1 MVGKIHMVA
10 TAGQPDRSE
19 SAKRDIVAGGIVVAA
34 ILLFVGTGSNVM
46 QAIVHTLIGIGG
58 GPDRAL
64 AAALVLNV
72 ALILLGWRR
81 YEDLNREIRE
91 RTEAEQRARYLADTD
106 PLTGFLNRRAL
117 LATGQQQISD
127 AVADQ
132 RQVALFLLDLDH
144 FKTVNDIHGHAAGDR
159 VLQVAAERISAILP
173 PNATK
178 ARLGGDEFVA
188 MLGFEAAARDN
199 IDALAAELVTALDN
213 SVTHDG
219 QQIRIGASL
228 GISLADDASVT
239 METMVRQA
247 DIAMYHCKDEG
258 RNRFCWF
265 EPGMEMAV
273 QVRNQIETGIREGM
287 PRGEFV
293 PHFEPQVDIASGR
306 LIGFEMLMR
315 WESPEYGLIPPERF
329 IPVAEESGLI
339 GELSLQVI
347 RHAMELAKR
356 WDPSILLAVNISPQQ
371 LKDPW
376 FSQKLTKLL
385 VEVGFPASQLEV
397 EITESSL
404 FENLPLV
411 RSIVTSL
418 KNQGV
423 SLSLDDFGTGYSSL
437 SHLRALPFDRIK
449 IDRSFVAA
457 MRGSPDAQAIVV
469 AIVRLGE
476 SLAMP
481 ITAEGVE
488 DEATAIELTRLGC
501 AKGQGWYFG
510 RAASAAD
517 TEILLADR
525 GLLRAPMVPPTSPD
539 TGSDADG
546 AEPLRKSA

>member
-1 MVGKIHMVA
+1 MVGNEHM
-10 TAGQPDRSE
+10 TAQTKPRDRSE
-19 SAKRDIVAGGIVVAA
+19 DAKRDMLAGGIVVAA
-34 ILLFVGTGSNVM
+34 ILLFVGTGGSVM
-46 QAIVHTLIGIGG
+46 QAAVQALSGFGG
-58 GPDRAL
+58 GPDNAL
-64 AAALVLNV
+64 AAALILNV
-72 ALILLGWRR
+72 ALILFGWRR

-91 RTEAEQRARYLADTD
+91 RTEAERRARYLADTD

-117 LATGQQQISD
+117 LAKGQEMIADATG
-127 AVADQ
+127 A
-132 RQVALFLLDLDH
+132 RRHVALFLLDLDR
-144 FKTVNDIHGHAAGDR
+144 FKTVNDIHGHVAGDR
-159 VLQVAAERISAILP
+159 VLRVAAERINEVLP
-173 PNATK
+173 PAAAK

-188 MLGFEAAARDN
+188 MLPFEPAARAN
-199 IDALAAELVTALDN
+199 IDALAAELVTALDAT
-213 SVTHDG
+213 VAHDG

-228 GISLADDASVT
+228 GIALATDASIT

-247 DIAMYHCKDEG
+247 DIAMYHGKDEG
-258 RNRFCWF
+258 RNRHIWF
-265 EPGMEMAV
+265 EQGMEMAV
-273 QVRNQIETGIREGM
+273 QVRNQIENGIREGM
-287 PRGEFV
+287 PRGEFI
-293 PHFEPQVDIASGR
+293 PFFEPQVDIATGR
-306 LIGFEMLMR
+306 LVGFEMLMR

-339 GELSLQVI
+339 GELSLQVV
-347 RHAMELAKR
+347 RDAMEIAKS
-356 WDPSILLAVNISPQQ
+356 WDPSVVLAVNISPQQ

-449 IDRSFVAA
+449 IDRSFIAA
-457 MRGSPDAQAIVV
+457 MRGSPDAQAIIV
-469 AIVRLGE
+469 AIIRLGE
-476 SLAMP
+476 SLTMP

-501 AKGQGWYFG
+501 SKGQGWYYG
-510 RAASAAD
+510 RAASADD
-517 TEILLADR
+517 TIRLLADR
-525 GLLRAPMVPPTSPD
+525 GLLRAPVAPAVPPA
-539 TGSDADG
+539 SDD
-546 AEPLRKSA
+546 EMLRKTA

>member
-1 MVGKIHMVA
+1 MTA
-10 TAGQPDRSE
+10 TPKQFDRSE
-19 SAKRDIVAGGIVVAA
+19 GAKRDIIAGGIVVAA

-46 QAIVHTLIGIGG
+46 QAAVRALIGLGG

-64 AAALVLNV
+64 ATALVLNV
-72 ALILLGWRR
+72 ALILFGWRR
-81 YEDLNREIRE
+81 YKDLNREIRE

-117 LATGQQQISD
+117 LATGQRQI
-127 AVADQ
+127 ANAIADK

-144 FKTVNDIHGHAAGDR
+144 FKTVNDIHGHVAGDR
-159 VLQVAAERISAILP
+159 VLQVAAERISAVLP
-173 PNATK
+173 PNAIK

-188 MLGFEAAARDN
+188 MLVFEPGARAD
-199 IDALAAELVTALDN
+199 IDALATELVAALDN
-213 SVTHDG
+213 SVTHDA
-219 QQIRIGASL
+219 QQIRVGASL
-228 GISLADDASVT
+228 GISLANDASMT

-265 EPGMEMAV
+265 EAGMEMAV
-273 QVRNQIETGIREGM
+273 QIRNQIETGIRDGM

-315 WESPEYGLIPPERF
+315 WESPEYGMIPPERF

-339 GELSLQVI
+339 GELSLLVI
-347 RHAMELAKR
+347 RDAMEIAKR
-356 WDPSILLAVNISPQQ
+356 WDPSIMLAVNISPQQ

-385 VEVGFPASQLEV
+385 VEVGFPANQLEV

-501 AKGQGWYFG
+501 SKGQGWYFG
-510 RAASAAD
+510 RASSAAD
-517 TEILLADR
+517 TERLLADR
-525 GLLRAPMVPPTSPD
+525 GLLRVPTVPPTSPG
-539 TGSDADG
+539 TGSDTSDT
-546 AEPLRKSA
+546 EPLRKSA

>member
-1 MVGKIHMVA
+1 MTTEPK
-10 TAGQPDRSE
+10 PRDRSVD
-19 SAKRDIVAGGIVVAA
+19 AKRDVVAGGIVVAA

-46 QAIVHTLIGIGG
+46 QAAVQMLIGLGG
-58 GPDRAL
+58 GPDK
-64 AAALVLNV
+64 VLTA
-72 ALILLGWRR
+72 ALILNIALILFGWRR

-91 RTEAEQRARYLADTD
+91 RTEAEHRARYLADTD

-117 LATGQQQISD
+117 LAQGQRMI
-127 AVADQ
+127 ATAAAEK
-132 RQVALFLLDLDH
+132 RNVALFLLDLDH

-159 VLQVAAERISAILP
+159 VLQVAAERISATLP

-188 MLGFEAAARDN
+188 MLPFDPAARAE
-199 IDALAAELVTALDN
+199 IDALAAQLVAALED
-213 SVTHDG
+213 SVTHDA
-219 QQIRIGASL
+219 QHIRIGASL
-228 GISLADDASVT
+228 GIALANDASMT

-247 DIAMYHCKDEG
+247 DIAMYHCKDKG
-258 RNRFCWF
+258 RNRHIWF
-265 EPGMEMAV
+265 EMGMEMAV
-273 QVRNQIETGIREGM
+273 QVRNQIETGIRGGM
-287 PRGEFV
+287 PRGEFI
-293 PHFEPQVDIASGR
+293 PFFEPQVDIASGR
-306 LIGFEMLMR
+306 LMGFEMLMR
-315 WESPEYGLIPPERF
+315 WDSPEYGMIPPERF
-329 IPVAEESGLI
+329 IPIAEESGLI

-347 RHAMELAKR
+347 RDAMEIAKS
-356 WDPSILLAVNISPQQ
+356 WNPSIMLAVNISPQQ

-385 VEVGFPASQLEV
+385 VETGFPAAQLEV

-449 IDRSFVAA
+449 IDRSFVTA
-457 MRGSPDAQAIVV
+457 MRGSADAQAIVV

-488 DEATAIELTRLGC
+488 DEDTAIELTRLGC
-501 AKGQGWYFG
+501 SKGQGWFYG
-510 RAASAAD
+510 RAASEAD
-517 TEILLADR
+517 TRALLAER
-525 GLLRAPMVPPTSPD
+525 GLLRAAPV
-539 TGSDADG
+539 ADG
-546 AEPLRKSA
+546 GGAAPEEQPLRKTA